1 MWPGHPPEH
10 CTQPEEGVVPM
21 GLLDMQHRQ
30 CRGTQQL
37 SLRAASQF
45 TYHACRL
52 FQYDEEVL
60 QTRPSQRE
68 EIPPQAIDV
77 QCDKQEAQAP
87 KRRAGKAEMLYLR
100 RDVRPRIDDSVV
112 VVVPLSANRGSLVG
126 NA

>member
-1 MWPGHPPEH
+1 
-10 CTQPEEGVVPM
+10 M

-30 CRGTQQL
+30 CRGTQQM

-52 FQYDEEVL
+52 FQYDEEVH

-77 QCDKQEAQAP
+77 QYDKQEAQAP
-87 KRRAGKAEMLYLR
+87 KGRAGKAEMLCLER
-100 RDVRPRIDDSVV
+100 NARSRVDDSVV
-112 VVVPLSANRGSLVG
+112 VVVQLSANRGSLVG